1 VDVCDVCKQP
11 FEAGVSCVWKAGSEV
26 AREDLGSSGGF
37 SGPDKV
43 YRVTYAGLTE
53 IPVAVCSRCLEKE
66 RRSGLPTSL
75 GLLAVG
81 VFFTVLPFSGLI
93 GGDLRGICAPAAFFT
108 FFLSLYALVDVVKHL
123 RGSRSPGFIQ
133 DVTQPIVSAKALEIG
148 LDKLFPPQ

>member
-1 VDVCDVCKQP
+1 MDVCDKCKQP

-43 YRVTYAGLTE
+43 YRVTYSGLTE
-53 IPVAVCSRCLEKE
+53 IPVAVCSACLAKE
-66 RRSGLPTSL
+66 RKSGLSTYL
-75 GLLAVG
+75 GFLAVG

-108 FFLSLYALVDVVKHL
+108 FFFSLYSLVEVVKRL
-123 RGSRSPGFIQ
+123 RGSRSKGFIH
-133 DVTQPIVSAKALEIG
+133 DVAKPLVSAKALEIG
-148 LDKLFPPQ
+148 LDKLFPPE